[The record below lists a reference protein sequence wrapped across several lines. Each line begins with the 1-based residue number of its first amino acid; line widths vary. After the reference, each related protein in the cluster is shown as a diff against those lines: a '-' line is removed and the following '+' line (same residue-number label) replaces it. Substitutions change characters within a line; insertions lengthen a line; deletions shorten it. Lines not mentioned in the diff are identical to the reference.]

1 VYDPTRKLPS
11 SSTQA
16 PIEVKLQTGQAAGLS
31 NGVKGFLADKKK
43 GKGLRGSCLFLYKH
57 VLFLPYG
64 LCVII
69 SQA

>member
-1 VYDPTRKLPS
+1 VYDPIRKLLS
-11 SSTQA
+11 SPMET
-16 PIEVKLQTGQAAGLS
+16 AGLS

-57 VLFLPYG
+57 VLFLPHG

>member
-1 VYDPTRKLPS
+1 ME
-11 SSTQA
+11 A
-16 PIEVKLQTGQAAGLS
+16 PIEVKLHTGQAAGLS
-31 NGVKGFLADKKK
+31 NGVKGFSTDKK

-69 SQA
+69 SRA

>member
-1 VYDPTRKLPS
+1 
-11 SSTQA
+11 
-16 PIEVKLQTGQAAGLS
+16 VKLQTGQAAGLS

-43 GKGLRGSCLFLYKH
+43 ARALGALAFFLYKH

-64 LCVII
+64 RCVII